1 MRGLFCYFIVKLI
14 ARRYMNKFFP
24 LILIP
29 MFMLACGDDKS
40 SSAAD
45 EVSSSSEETI
55 FSSSEEEIESSSEG
69 NAVSSS
75 SENKAESTS
84 SSSEA
89 EESSEAKDKSSSSKE
104 IISEDGWITI
114 EKIDHFSFFDEEH
127 LRYYFLEEEC
137 DYDST
142 TNTFKWVTEDYTGVF
157 NRYDRSILEDEFN
170 GDSLKY
176 MIWYSFGYKM
186 SNDTLY
192 ECDYIGDACDT
203 IKTATVYIGSSKS
216 IFSTWECVGRIYHG
230 EYSEIPDSYKITL
243 TLTPKQSTT
252 RTSYLTKTSTY
263 PTEYCRLIY
272 DLFKDEEKEKL
283 CEDYFRNIDQITA
296 DTAFIS
302 NDIWLV
308 AKDSN
313 IVYVSVN
320 NQIFETDISQT
331 LDMRPSQYSLSTQ
344 KVTYQGITCTYWNKN
359 VDITQQY
366 CEEGNPDLDLVRND
380 YSNIHHK
387 DVPML
392 RGYSE
397 NSNEFEECIKQF
409 NLN

>member
-29 MFMLACGDDKS
+29 MFMFACGDDNS
-40 SSAAD
+40 SSATD

-55 FSSSEEEIESSSEG
+55 FSSSKEEIESSSEG

-137 DYDST
+137 DFDSA

-176 MIWYSFGYKM
+176 MIWNSFGYKM

-243 TLTPKQSTT
+243 TLTPKQKTT
-252 RTSYLTKTSTY
+252 RTSYLTEASTH

-320 NQIFETDISQT
+320 NQIFETDFSQT
-331 LDMRPSQYSLSTQ
+331 LDMRPSQYSLSTK

>member
-1 MRGLFCYFIVKLI
+1 MKKAYCILFSALLMV
-14 ARRYMNKFFP
+14 
-24 LILIP
+24 
-29 MFMLACGDDKS
+29 ACGDDNS
-40 SSAAD
+40 SSATD
-45 EVSSSSEETI
+45 DISSASEETI
-55 FSSSEEEIESSSEG
+55 FSSSEEEIESSS
-69 NAVSSS
+69 
-75 SENKAESTS
+75 SEVQQ
-84 SSSEA
+84 
-89 EESSEAKDKSSSSKE
+89 AKNSSSSSKE
-104 IISEDGWITI
+104 ANSSSDTNISSSSIGSSESKAESSSSKDNVSKTGWVTI

-176 MIWYSFGYKM
+176 MIWHSFGYKM

-192 ECDYIGDACDT
+192 ECDYIGDACET
-203 IKTATVYIGSSKS
+203 IETATVYIGSSKS

-230 EYSEIPDSYKITL
+230 EYSDIPPNYKITL
-243 TLTPKQSTT
+243 TLTPKQRTT
-252 RTSYLTKTSTY
+252 RTSYLTEASTH

-272 DLFKDEEKEKL
+272 DLFKDEEKENL
-283 CEDYFRNIDQITA
+283 CDDYFRNIDQITA

>member
-1 MRGLFCYFIVKLI
+1 
-14 ARRYMNKFFP
+14 MNKFFP

-29 MFMLACGDDKS
+29 MFMLACGDDNS

-104 IISEDGWITI
+104 IISEDGWVTI

-157 NRYDRSILEDEFN
+157 NRYDRSILEDKFN

-192 ECDYIGDACDT
+192 ECDYIGDACET
-203 IKTATVYIGSSKS
+203 IETATVYIGSSKS

-230 EYSEIPDSYKITL
+230 EYSDIPSNYKITL
-243 TLTPKQSTT
+243 TLTPKQRTITT
-252 RTSYLTKTSTY
+252 RSKIKGSKYT
-263 PTEYCRLIY
+263 PEPRQYCGVIY
-272 DLFKDEEKEKL
+272 DLFNDEQREELCNNKL
-283 CEDYFRNIDQITA
+283 QNIQALST
-296 DTAFIS
+296 DTVFIS
-302 NDIWLV
+302 NDMWIL
-308 AKDSN
+308 AKDLDKADL
-313 IVYVSVN
+313 SVN
-320 NQIFETDISQT
+320 DQIFEVSFNHILEMDPTQV
-331 LDMRPSQYSLSTQ
+331 STFTNQ
-344 KVTYQGITCTYWNKN
+344 ITYQGTTCTWWQKN
-359 VDITQQY
+359 VEITQEY
-366 CEEGNPDLDLVRND
+366 CENGDHSQDVIESE
-380 YSNIHHK
+380 YSNIHRTFIK
-387 DVPML
+387 QLQGSSD
-392 RGYSE
+392 
-397 NSNEFEECIKQF
+397 NDNEFQECIKQF
-409 NLN
+409 NLK

>member
-1 MRGLFCYFIVKLI
+1 
-14 ARRYMNKFFP
+14 MNKFFP

-29 MFMLACGDDKS
+29 MFMLACGDDNS

-104 IISEDGWITI
+104 IISEDGWVTI

-243 TLTPKQSTT
+243 TLTPKQKTT
-252 RTSYLTKTSTY
+252 RTSYLTGTSTY

-320 NQIFETDISQT
+320 NQIFETDFSQT
-331 LDMRPSQYSLSTQ
+331 LDMRPSQYSLSTK

-392 RGYSE
+392 RGYRE

>member
-1 MRGLFCYFIVKLI
+1 MDAIGLRRLRASRLVCFCRQCAWQRWRI
-14 ARRYMNKFFP
+14 RRSH
-24 LILIP
+24 
-29 MFMLACGDDKS
+29 C
-40 SSAAD
+40 
-45 EVSSSSEETI
+45 
-55 FSSSEEEIESSSEG
+55 
-69 NAVSSS
+69 
-75 SENKAESTS
+75 
-84 SSSEA
+84 
-89 EESSEAKDKSSSSKE
+89 
-104 IISEDGWITI
+104 
-114 EKIDHFSFFDEEH
+114 
-127 LRYYFLEEEC
+127 
-137 DYDST
+137 
-142 TNTFKWVTEDYTGVF
+142 
-157 NRYDRSILEDEFN
+157 
-170 GDSLKY
+170 
-176 MIWYSFGYKM
+176 
-186 SNDTLY
+186 
-192 ECDYIGDACDT
+192 
-203 IKTATVYIGSSKS
+203 TA
-216 IFSTWECVGRIYHG
+216 
-230 EYSEIPDSYKITL
+230 
-243 TLTPKQSTT
+243 Q
-252 RTSYLTKTSTY
+252 
-263 PTEYCRLIY
+263 
-272 DLFKDEEKEKL
+272 EKENL
-283 CEDYFRNIDQITA
+283 CDDYFRNIDQITA

-409 NLN
+409 NLK

>member
-1 MRGLFCYFIVKLI
+1 MRKFI
-14 ARRYMNKFFP
+14 P
-24 LILIP
+24 LALIP
-29 MFMLACGDDKS
+29 IIMLACGDDKS
-40 SSAAD
+40 SSASDD
-45 EVSSSSEETI
+45 ELSSSSEEA
-55 FSSSEEEIESSSEG
+55 SIESSSNEEID
-69 NAVSSS
+69 SSS
-75 SENKAESTS
+75 SEIKNEPASSSSALEANSSKDKAES
-84 SSSEA
+84 SSSEVK
-89 EESSEAKDKSSSSKE
+89 EKSSSSKG
-104 IISEDGWITI
+104 IISEDGWITTV
-114 EKIDHFSFFDEEH
+114 KIDNFSFFDEKY

-192 ECDYIGDACDT
+192 ECDYISDACET
-203 IKTATVYIGSSKS
+203 IETATVYVGTSKS

-230 EYSEIPDSYKITL
+230 IYAEIPSNYKITL
-243 TLTPKQSTT
+243 TLTPKQRTT
-252 RTSYLTKTSTY
+252 RTSYLTETSTH

-272 DLFKDEEKEKL
+272 DLFKDEEKENL
-283 CEDYFRNIDQITA
+283 CDDYFRNIDQITA

-409 NLN
+409 NLK

>member
-1 MRGLFCYFIVKLI
+1 
-14 ARRYMNKFFP
+14 MNKLFP
-24 LILIP
+24 LVLIP
-29 MFMLACGDDKS
+29 IFMLACGDDNS
-40 SSAAD
+40 SSASDD
-45 EVSSSSEETI
+45 ERPFSSQAKELSSSS
-55 FSSSEEEIESSSEG
+55 
-69 NAVSSS
+69 N
-75 SENKAESTS
+75 
-84 SSSEA
+84 
-89 EESSEAKDKSSSSKE
+89 E
-104 IISEDGWITI
+104 IISEDGWITT
-114 EKIDHFSFFDEEH
+114 EKTDHFSFFDEKL

-137 DYDST
+137 DFDSA